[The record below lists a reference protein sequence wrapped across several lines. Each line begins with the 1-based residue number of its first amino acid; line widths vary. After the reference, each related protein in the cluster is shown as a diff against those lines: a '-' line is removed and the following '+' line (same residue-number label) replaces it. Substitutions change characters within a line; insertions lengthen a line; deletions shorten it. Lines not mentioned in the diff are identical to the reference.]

1 MKSPFTDER
10 LDEFRL
16 QGDTLA
22 DEVLDAFAKQYDSS
36 VQLLVDKLEHMM
48 RMPSEGEMN
57 KIIQDHF
64 SDETEIQVALKK
76 YFNQAV
82 VLPDWIDAEKMT
94 LGGYVFQDHV
104 FSSIMILGCAS
115 LPSTYMCNPEAKVLG
130 FTRRLI
136 DDAPRRLIETAQM
149 VTDVMGEGGLV
160 IQDKKLSGKGVQ
172 SILKIRLIHASIRH
186 LMLHK
191 EKLAVQ
197 QYSNTKNSLLTY
209 VFDSLQDGCTWHGD
223 KKPDKWN
230 KKDDGIPINQ
240 EALAVILLTFSYVI
254 LRGLKKIGV
263 KLNKQQQDAY
273 LHSWNVVGYLLGIDD
288 SFLNEFAHYKDAEVV
303 YTQIMSRRRGRTHDG
318 VLLQQSLLDAF
329 TENAVRLIP
338 FGRLLHVRRLARLIT
353 SKLISEASYSAL
365 NLKLSFYDRIVRFFI
380 WLGVR
385 FFGLL
390 INYRFLRVPANY
402 VFGRIAQSIWDW
414 RKDFPDKPQIYKKT
428 GVCKPLI
435 IDHKLVSTSYLSGK
449 RHENINN

>member
-1 MKSPFTDER
+1 MKSPFTDEK

-16 QGDTLA
+16 QGDALA
-22 DEVLDAFAKQYDSS
+22 DEVLEVFAKQYDSS
-36 VQLLVDKLEHMM
+36 VQLLVDKLENMM
-48 RMPSEGEMN
+48 RMPSEGEIN
-57 KIIQDHF
+57 KIIQEHF
-64 SDETEIQVALKK
+64 PDEIEIQTALKK
-76 YFNQAV
+76 YFDHAI

-94 LGGYVFQDHV
+94 LGGHVFQDHV

-136 DDAPRRLIETAQM
+136 DDAPKRLVETAQM

-160 IQDKKLSGKGVQ
+160 IQNKKLSGKGVQ

-191 EKLAVQ
+191 EKLAIQ
-197 QYSNTKNSLLTY
+197 QYTNKKNSLLTY
-209 VFDSLQDGCTWHGD
+209 VFDSLQDECKWDGN
-223 KKPDKWN
+223 KKPNKWI

-240 EALAVILLTFSYVI
+240 EALAVILLTFSFVI

-263 KLNKQQQDAY
+263 KLSKQQQDAY
-273 LHSWNVVGYLLGIDD
+273 LHSWNVVGYLLGVNDV
-288 SFLNEFAHYKDAEVV
+288 FLKEFTHYGNAEII
-303 YTQIMSRRRGRTHDG
+303 YTQIMSRRRGHTDDG

-353 SKLISEASYSAL
+353 SKLISKDSYNTL

-390 INYRFLRVPANY
+390 VNYRFLRVPANY

-414 RKDFPDKPQIYKKT
+414 RKDYPDKSQKHQKT
-428 GVCKPLI
+428 GACKPLI
-435 IDHKLVSTSYLSGK
+435 IDSKLVPTSYLSGK
-449 RHENINN
+449 